1 MSRSGACLYS
11 ARMLQRLSKLWGMFR
26 RDGVY
31 STIQRVC
38 ASGAVPKKLFYLGH
52 VRIFVLDRFNEKAVA
67 RKLNDYT
74 IRRADAS
81 ALEAIVNC
89 SQDSNPEKLRK
100 VFSSFFDAGHSCY
113 LATHVRDGVVAYNWA
128 FRHEYT
134 LTFDEY
140 ESKNVAID
148 LSEDCVFCGNGFVAS
163 THRLKGIFAHLAHR
177 RIQSFPEQSCFY
189 VSVADINM
197 DSLNANRRLG
207 YREICSVICICIFG
221 LNLFLRLSD
230 QLPYWWSFGRAN
242 LHMRL
247 K

>member
-1 MSRSGACLYS
+1 
-11 ARMLQRLSKLWGMFR
+11 MLQRLSKLWDTFR
-26 RDGVY
+26 RDGIY

-38 ASGAVPKKLFYLGH
+38 ASGAVPQKLFYLGH
-52 VRIFVLDRFNEKAVA
+52 ARIFVLDRFNEKAVA

-74 IRRADAS
+74 IQRADAS

-89 SQDSNPEKLRK
+89 SQEQNPEKLRK
-100 VFSSFFDAGHSCY
+100 VFRGFFDAGHLCY
-113 LATHVRDGVVAYNWA
+113 LATHTRDGVVAYNWA

-140 ESKNVAID
+140 KSKNVAIE
-148 LSEDCVFCGNGFVAS
+148 LSEDCVFCGNGFIAN
-163 THRLKGIFAHLAHR
+163 THRLKGIFAHLAHH

-189 VSVADINM
+189 VSVSDINTG
-197 DSLNANRRLG
+197 SLNANRRLG
-207 YREICSVICICIFG
+207 YRELCSVICIGIFG

-230 QLPYWWSFGRAN
+230 RLPYWWSFGRAN